1 MSDQDRISPDNI
13 SAISSSQVM
22 RIKKNAKKTKKRF
35 YLIQYQILQTNIMT
49 IVWQTVRRITIKIW
63 ESKGKV
69 CVVCTESFKLDLMC
83 AALQ

>member
-22 RIKKNAKKTKKRF
+22 RIKKIPKKLKKRF

-63 ESKGKV
+63 E
-69 CVVCTESFKLDLMC
+69 
-83 AALQ
+83 

>member
-22 RIKKNAKKTKKRF
+22 RIKKNAKKLKKRF

-63 ESKGKV
+63 E
-69 CVVCTESFKLDLMC
+69 
-83 AALQ
+83 

>member
-22 RIKKNAKKTKKRF
+22 RIKKNAKKTKKKRF

-63 ESKGKV
+63 E
-69 CVVCTESFKLDLMC
+69 
-83 AALQ
+83 